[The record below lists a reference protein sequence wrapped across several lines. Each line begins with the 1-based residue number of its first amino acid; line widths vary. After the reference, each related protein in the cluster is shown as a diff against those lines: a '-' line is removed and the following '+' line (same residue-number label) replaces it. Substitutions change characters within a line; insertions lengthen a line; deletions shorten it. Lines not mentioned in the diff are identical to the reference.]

1 MIGTYASARW
11 DGEGEFES
19 QDSEVSNIRDW
30 RALETKQAGSI
41 SGGEGVMSFFCRK
54 SKDEHGGEG
63 GRWQPL
69 GDAIPTLGH
78 FGEEFQGKYV

>member
-1 MIGTYASARW
+1 MRW
-11 DGEGEFES
+11 GGGVREPGLRGQQHSWLES
-19 QDSEVSNIRDW
+19 W
-30 RALETKQAGSI
+30 LGALETKQAGSI